1 MKKLAYLLLFFVLVG
16 CSSDQENREAEASS
30 EAMPTSSTPE
40 PIPEPTPE
48 ATPEATPESTPEPDL
63 FGPAEVIRTNVFT
76 ECTEGTFECGFDVR
90 LSRPPSEPV
99 SIIITE
105 IGGTD
110 GDDCFTETIGM
121 TVAVLQ
127 VGETIQET
135 NWDVGQGVG
144 FTTIDDDQFHDGGWG
159 RACSVTFTA
168 KGAAEFETL
177 DSFTYYFSVYDTED
191 PTPTDTSSITEPWDL
206 ALHEAGCALQTDW
219 RPFYWDCEAIDLTGI
234 DLRNANLA
242 NVMFGGAVLNNADLR
257 NANIWEAEFS
267 SAELIGI
274 DLSYAVI
281 NKADFFGANLTDAF
295 LEGSVLN
302 DVIFYYS
309 ELPGVDLNGS
319 QGENTS
325 FWGSNLRGANFS
337 SASFPQGFFEV
348 ADLSG
353 ANLSD
358 TLLTDGSFTHAGF
371 EGADLTNA
379 NFSRSILQGVGLNNA
394 NLTNTIFIDA
404 VMSSACDTCGSAKLT
419 EATIQNTNF
428 TNADL
433 IGVDLTGLDLSTAV
447 LDGATFE

>member
-1 MKKLAYLLLFFVLVG
+1 MKKVFCLLLVLTLAS
-16 CSSDQENREAEASS
+16 CSSDQENREAETSS
-30 EAMPTSSTPE
+30 EASPTSSTLE
-40 PIPEPTPE
+40 PTPEPTPE
-48 ATPEATPESTPEPDL
+48 PTTEPTPEPDP
-63 FGPAEVIRTNVFT
+63 FGPAEIIRTNVFT

-90 LSRPPSEPV
+90 LSRPPSETV
-99 SIIITE
+99 SIVITE

-110 GDDCFTETIGM
+110 QDDCFTESIGI

-144 FTTIDDDQFHDGGWG
+144 FTTVNDDQFHGGWG
-159 RACSVTFTA
+159 RECSMTFTA
-168 KGAAEFETL
+168 KGAAEFEAL
-177 DSFTYYFSVYDTED
+177 DPFTYYFRVYDTD
-191 PTPTDTSSITEPWDL
+191 SPTPTDIASITEPWDI
-206 ALHEAGCALQTDW
+206 ALQEAGCVLQTGSA
-219 RPFYWDCEAIDLTGI
+219 PIYWDCEAIDLTGI

-267 SAELIGI
+267 SAELIGT
-274 DLSYAVI
+274 DLSYAEI

-309 ELPGVDLNGS
+309 DLPGVDLNGS

-337 SASFPQGFFEV
+337 DASFPEGFFEV
-348 ADLSG
+348 ADLRE

-358 TLLTDGSFTHAGF
+358 TLLTDGSFTHADF

-394 NLTNTIFIDA
+394 NLTNAIFIDA

-433 IGVDLTGLDLSTAV
+433 IGVDLTGLDLSTAL